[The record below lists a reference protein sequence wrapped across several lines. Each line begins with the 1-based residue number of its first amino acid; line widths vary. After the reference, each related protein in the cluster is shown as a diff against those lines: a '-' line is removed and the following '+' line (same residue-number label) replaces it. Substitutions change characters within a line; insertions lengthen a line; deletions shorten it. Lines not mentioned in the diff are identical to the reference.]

1 MKIKSTRHTV
11 YQIAYHLVWVTKYR
25 RAVLDE
31 TVQARLK
38 TLLPE
43 IAGEHG
49 CEVVEIE
56 AMPEHVHCFVSAPP
70 KVAPSTVVKILK
82 GASARK
88 LFTEFPYLQ
97 NQLWKGHLWH
107 PSSYIGT
114 AGNVSAETIKR
125 YIQNQP
131 TKG

>member
-43 IAGEHG
+43 IAAGAAERCAQRPPGRLAEPGATPGTESALQPLGHSRRG
-49 CEVVEIE
+49 AA
-56 AMPEHVHCFVSAPP
+56 AMAPEPATQSA
-70 KVAPSTVVKILK
+70 VTTAAHTAP
-82 GASARK
+82 G
-88 LFTEFPYLQ
+88 LQ
-97 NQLWKGHLWH
+97 PVGQSHR
-107 PSSYIGT
+107 
-114 AGNVSAETIKR
+114 AGL
-125 YIQNQP
+125 
-131 TKG
+131 G

>member
-43 IAGEHG
+43 
-49 CEVVEIE
+49 
-56 AMPEHVHCFVSAPP
+56 
-70 KVAPSTVVKILK
+70 
-82 GASARK
+82 
-88 LFTEFPYLQ
+88 
-97 NQLWKGHLWH
+97 
-107 PSSYIGT
+107 
-114 AGNVSAETIKR
+114 
-125 YIQNQP
+125 
-131 TKG
+131 